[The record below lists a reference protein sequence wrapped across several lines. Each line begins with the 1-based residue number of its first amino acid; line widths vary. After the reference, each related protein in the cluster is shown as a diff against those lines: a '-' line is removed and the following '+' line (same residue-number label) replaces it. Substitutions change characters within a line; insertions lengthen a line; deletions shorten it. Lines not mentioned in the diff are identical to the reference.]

1 MYKMIYLE
9 LSDSAGGKTLELD
22 GCFSISELID
32 IISERLTES
41 DEEDSDEETESET
54 DSEEAVRQM
63 KADDLWLDLA
73 RDLD

>member
-1 MYKMIYLE
+1 MIYLE

-41 DEEDSDEETESET
+41 DEEDSDEETESEMDT
-54 DSEEAVRQM
+54 DEEIRQM

>member
-1 MYKMIYLE
+1 MIYLE
-9 LSDSAGGKTLELD
+9 LSDRAGEKTLELD
-22 GCFSISELID
+22 GCFSIVELID

-73 RDLD
+73 KDLD